1 MKLSPAFLLIAM
13 MTSVWTYGQQ
23 LPDYTLYTNN
33 LTLLN
38 PAYTGVPD
46 DLAFTMGYRKQ
57 WAGFDGAPAVFSFV
71 GHGFL
76 PRYRVG
82 LGLNG
87 WQYTTGALSQT
98 ALFTDYAYRLPF
110 EKFTLQFGL
119 SAGILNY
126 RTNYAGADLNG
137 INDPLFTNDI
147 NETNFNT
154 GAGVFLYSEK
164 YYAGLSAPVL
174 ITYGNKESTLVKMNR
189 HFAAFGGYVFDVNEK
204 VDVKPH
210 VLLKLV
216 EHSPLMVVAGVTG
229 YYHQIIGLG
238 LLYKSQQKTMA
249 VTLDANF
256 EKVLYLGYA
265 YDLSGGTDISAAQY
279 GSHEIVATYFFTR
292 KTADAERK
300 MRYY

>member
-1 MKLSPAFLLIAM
+1 MRLSPSILLIATM
-13 MTSVWTYGQQ
+13 MSVWTYGQQ

-46 DLAFTMGYRKQ
+46 APAFTTAFRRQ

-76 PRYRVG
+76 PKYRVG
-82 LGLNG
+82 VGLNG
-87 WQYTTGALSQT
+87 WQYTTGAFKQT
-98 ALFTDYAYRLPF
+98 ALYSDYSYRIRFERFTF
-110 EKFTLQFGL
+110 QFGL
-119 SAGILNY
+119 SAGIISY

-154 GAGVFLYSEK
+154 GIGVFLYSEK

-174 ITYGNKESTLVKMNR
+174 ITYGNSESTLVKMNR

-204 VDVKPH
+204 VAVKPH
-210 VLLKLV
+210 VLVKLV
-216 EHSPLMVVAGVTG
+216 EQSPLMFVAGVTG
-229 YYHQIIGLG
+229 YYHEIIGLG
-238 LLYKSQQKTMA
+238 FLYKSQQRTMA
-249 VTLDANF
+249 ITLDANF

-265 YDLSGGTDISAAQY
+265 YDLSGGTDISAAQF
-279 GSHEIVATYFFTR
+279 GSHEIILSYFFA
-292 KTADAERK
+292 KKGADAVRK
-300 MRYY
+300 MRFY